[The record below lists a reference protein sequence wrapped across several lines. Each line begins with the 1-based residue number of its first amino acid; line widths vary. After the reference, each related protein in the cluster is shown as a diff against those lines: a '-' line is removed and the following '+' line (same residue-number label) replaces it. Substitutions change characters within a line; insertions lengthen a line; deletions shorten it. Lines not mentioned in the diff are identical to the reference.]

1 MRSRSRTFLAMLM
14 AAVSVSAIG
23 MVQFAMADG
32 IERPR
37 RAARVEPVGPP
48 PVAPEVPALL
58 GEAPAPCI
66 TREAALQAITAAS
79 QDVLPETLQAALAN
93 LSGQA
98 SRSAISP
105 EAAVLSDRLR
115 ADLVRI
121 EECPTVQTAVNDAIQ
136 VAVVTSEP
144 TVSIET
150 PGEPDPL
157 SPSYSTIPMGEPE
170 GADGSGYKHLG
181 FG

>member
-1 MRSRSRTFLAMLM
+1 MQSRSRTVFAMLM
-14 AAVSVSAIG
+14 AAVSVSAVG

-48 PVAPEVPALL
+48 PVAPDVPALL
-58 GEAPAPCI
+58 GEAPVEEPCI
-66 TREAALQAITAAS
+66 TREAALQVIAAAS
-79 QDVLPETLQAALAN
+79 RDMPPETLQAALAN
-93 LSGQA
+93 LSGRT

-115 ADLVRI
+115 SDLARI
-121 EECPTVQTAVNDAIQ
+121 EECETVQMAVTDAIQ
-136 VAVVTSEP
+136 VATVTSEA
-144 TVSIET
+144 TGSTET
-150 PGEPDPL
+150 PGRPDPVP
-157 SPSYSTIPMGEPE
+157 PSYSTVPMGEPE

-181 FG
+181 